1 MALDKTG
8 LAEGIVSLQ
17 RYGITYT
24 GQWVTTGNR
33 IFVYWNLLEDSSLL
47 GMFHKQPENLA
58 RMLLLDLVKREP
70 TKHEID
76 APKDVAVHREEIV
89 DKIRREGTTKEKAA
103 PRAGGL

>member
-1 MALDKTG
+1 MPLDTTG

-24 GQWVTTGNR
+24 GQWFTTGDR
-33 IFVYWNLLEDSSLL
+33 IFVCWNLIEDSCLL

-70 TKHEID
+70 TKHEIGILR
-76 APKDVAVHREEIV
+76 P
-89 DKIRREGTTKEKAA
+89 T
-103 PRAGGL
+103 PM